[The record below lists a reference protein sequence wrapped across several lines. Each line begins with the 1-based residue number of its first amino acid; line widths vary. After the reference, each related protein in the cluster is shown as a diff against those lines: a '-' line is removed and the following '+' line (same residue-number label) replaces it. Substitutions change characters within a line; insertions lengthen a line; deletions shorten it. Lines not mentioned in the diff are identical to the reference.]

1 MPALG
6 SLCFFNNKGGVGK
19 TTLACNVASYIAE
32 TEKLNILLIDG
43 DPQCNA
49 TQLVLPDETTE
60 RLYDSPSG
68 LAARRRSASMSAA
81 RRSRRIQGQRRAIAP
96 PRCDRASA
104 GGPRSSPGGVTF
116 GTALSVCPA

>member
-19 TTLACNVASYIAE
+19 TTLACNVASYLAE
-32 TEKLNILLIDG
+32 TEKLNILLVDG

-60 RLYDSPSG
+60 ELY
-68 LAARRRSASMSAA
+68 ASAA
-81 RRSRRIQGQRRAIAP
+81 GLPTMDTLKQVLLPLLKGDASLNASHQIA
-96 PRCDRASA
+96 
-104 GGPRSSPGGVTF
+104 GPESNHFGISVLPGHPHV
-116 GTALSVCPA
+116 ALL